1 MEQTINPETLF
12 RELSVQ
18 TTAEK
23 EVILKRHEFLKTAG
37 STDMNIYWIETGS
50 LKIYILDDAEERIVR
65 FAYPGNIIASLD
77 SFIRETPSD
86 FYIQALRKTRLKVIP
101 KHTFIALINS
111 DISYLKIW
119 NQLLEDL
126 VVQQLERE
134 KDLLTSS
141 PGERFRRVLKR
152 SPRLFQEIPEKHI
165 ANYLRMSPET
175 LSRLKNLDFY
185 QDLKEKNG

>member
-37 STDMNIYWIETGS
+37 STDTNIYWIETGS